1 MSIRIIPNPIPNI
14 TPDPEPLLKV
24 ASSLVFIS
32 AITAMFFAGSVS
44 AHHSVPVNFDTS
56 ANHTVTGTLVKTKWV
71 NPHSQMQ
78 VEVTLDDGSMVTWLI
93 EMNAINTIRRLGKKM
108 GFTTDDFVVG
118 ETITVGGWPG
128 RHHRAIYFRTA
139 TLQSGQEIIWQSR
152 LDPDLAKIQQD

>member
-1 MSIRIIPNPIPNI
+1 MKTAASICSLSALA
-14 TPDPEPLLKV
+14 TLLC
-24 ASSLVFIS
+24 
-32 AITAMFFAGSVS
+32 AGAVN

-56 ANHTVTGTLVKTKWV
+56 SSHTVTGKLIKTKWV

-78 VEVTLDDGSMVTWLI
+78 VEVTLDDGSADVWLI

-118 ETITVGGWPG
+118 QTITVGGWLG

-139 TLQSGQEIIWQSR
+139 KLQSGQEIIWQSR